1 MAGKGSR
8 ARPLSVSKSQFDD
21 NWDKIFGKKEEPK
34 TEIISNSHGRP
45 RLKLLNLAQAKT
57 ALEKAGRGRD
67 KNKIRNRIVLLENR
81 AKKIG
86 VLDLVTTTTNHA
98 ELV

>member
-1 MAGKGSR
+1 MANI
-8 ARPLSVSKSQFDD
+8 SKANRTAD
-21 NWDKIFGKKEEPK
+21 PK
-34 TEIISNSHGRP
+34 LTRNGRP

-57 ALEKAGRGRD
+57 ALEKASRGRD

-81 AKKIG
+81 AKKLG
-86 VLDLVTTTTNHA
+86 VLDLVTSTSNDA

>member
-1 MAGKGSR
+1 
-8 ARPLSVSKSQFDD
+8 
-21 NWDKIFGKKEEPK
+21 
-34 TEIISNSHGRP
+34 
-45 RLKLLNLAQAKT
+45 LLNLAQAKT

-81 AKKIG
+81 AKKLG
-86 VLDLVTTTTNHA
+86 VLDLVTTTTNDA

>member
-1 MAGKGSR
+1 MAN
-8 ARPLSVSKSQFDD
+8 VSKANRTAD
-21 NWDKIFGKKEEPK
+21 PK
-34 TEIISNSHGRP
+34 LTRNGRP

-81 AKKIG
+81 AKKLG
-86 VLDLVTTTTNHA
+86 VLDLVTTTTNDA

>member
-1 MAGKGSR
+1 MAN
-8 ARPLSVSKSQFDD
+8 VSKANRTADPKLTR
-21 NWDKIFGKKEEPK
+21 NGK
-34 TEIISNSHGRP
+34 P

-81 AKKIG
+81 AKKLG
-86 VLDLVTTTTNHA
+86 VLDLVTSTSNDA
-98 ELV
+98 EIV

>member
-1 MAGKGSR
+1 MANI
-8 ARPLSVSKSQFDD
+8 SKANRTAD
-21 NWDKIFGKKEEPK
+21 PK
-34 TEIISNSHGRP
+34 VTRNGRP

-81 AKKIG
+81 AKKLG
-86 VLDLVTTTTNHA
+86 VADLVTTTTNDA

>member
-1 MAGKGSR
+1 MANI
-8 ARPLSVSKSQFDD
+8 SKANRTAD
-21 NWDKIFGKKEEPK
+21 PK
-34 TEIISNSHGRP
+34 LTRNGRP

-81 AKKIG
+81 AKQIG
-86 VLDLVTTTTNHA
+86 VLDLVTSTSNDA

>member
-1 MAGKGSR
+1 MAN
-8 ARPLSVSKSQFDD
+8 VSKANRTADPKLTR
-21 NWDKIFGKKEEPK
+21 NGK
-34 TEIISNSHGRP
+34 P

-81 AKKIG
+81 AKKLG
-86 VLDLVTTTTNHA
+86 VLDLVTSTSNDA

>member
-1 MAGKGSR
+1 MANI
-8 ARPLSVSKSQFDD
+8 SKANRTAD
-21 NWDKIFGKKEEPK
+21 PK
-34 TEIISNSHGRP
+34 VTRNGRP
-45 RLKLLNLAQAKT
+45 RLKLLNLAQTKL

-81 AKKIG
+81 AKKLG
-86 VLDLVTTTTNHA
+86 VLDLVTSTSNDA